1 MYFRIMFL
9 EKLKNWGPVTIGLFL
24 GLCFGAALAFLDVP
38 LGWLLGALLAGGVIS
53 NFHAPP
59 GETKKMRR
67 AGQLLIGTATVGTLT
82 PEILKL
88 IIELFPLM
96 FSAAVAANVVGVLMA
111 FPFIHFTRLDRLTA
125 LLSCLPAGAAE
136 MASLAADFGGR
147 VEVVTAAH
155 TIRVVI
161 VVLSVPIL
169 VGISGSTS
177 IGPEINEGSFGALA
191 LCVVGGFLLAVLG
204 TRFKILSVWIL
215 APLSVGVLLVSSGYS
230 VAIMPS
236 WMLILAQ
243 LLIGF
248 SLGTKLNIEDL
259 LKLPRTVIFSAL
271 TSLALIAVMILI
283 VAPTVTL
290 LADVNLI
297 TSALSVAPGGLGEMI
312 AAAKF
317 NNATVGIV
325 VGFQL
330 VRAVATNLIM
340 PPIIVRFAG
349 NPSR

>member
-1 MYFRIMFL
+1 MLFKYLR
-9 EKLKNWGPVTIGLFL
+9 NWAPIIAGVFL
-24 GLCFGAALAFLDVP
+24 GFSFGTALTFLDVP
-38 LGWLLGALLAGGVIS
+38 LGWLLGALLSGGIVS
-53 NFHAPP
+53 NFFTPL

-67 AGQLLIGTATVGTLT
+67 AGQLLIGTATVGTLS

-88 IIELFPLM
+88 IIELLPLM
-96 FSAAVAANVVGVLMA
+96 LGAAVAANIVGVLMA
-111 FPFIHFTRLDRLTA
+111 LPFIHFTRLDRLTA

-147 VEVVTAAH
+147 VEVVTASH

-161 VVLSVPIL
+161 VVLTVPIL
-169 VGISGSTS
+169 VGISGSTV
-177 IGPEINEGSFGALA
+177 IDPNINEESFGTLA
-191 LCVVGGFLLAVLG
+191 LCLVGGGLLAVLG

-215 APLSVGVLLVSSGYS
+215 APISVGVLLVSSGYS
-230 VAIMPS
+230 VAIMPP

-248 SLGTKLNIEDL
+248 SLGTKLNVADFFQL
-259 LKLPRTVIFSAL
+259 RRAVIFSVL
-271 TSLALIAVMILI
+271 TSLALIFVMILLIAPI
-283 VAPTVTL
+283 VTWMT
-290 LADVNLI
+290 DVDLV

-340 PPIIVRFAG
+340 PPIIIRFAA
-349 NPSR
+349 NPNP